1 MVPSHRLPRDHGA
14 GTPKDEGAALFPAYG
29 WDLSEDWFLH
39 ATPCG
44 VRDKV
49 MAGGP
54 GQPRNASERKYEK
67 Y

>member
-1 MVPSHRLPRDHGA
+1 MVPSHRACGFA
-14 GTPKDEGAALFPAYG
+14 AGAALFPAYG

-39 ATPCG
+39 ATPGG

-54 GQPRNASERKYEK
+54 GQPRNTSERKYEK